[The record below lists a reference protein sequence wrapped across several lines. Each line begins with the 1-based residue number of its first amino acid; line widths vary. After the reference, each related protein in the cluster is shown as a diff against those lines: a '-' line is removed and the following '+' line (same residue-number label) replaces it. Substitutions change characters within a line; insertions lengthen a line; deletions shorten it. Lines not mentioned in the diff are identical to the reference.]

1 MVFLKKIFYPDVET
15 WGLTPKI
22 LSEMLTG
29 RLDLI
34 LCSSEQRLTSYLPS
48 FDYTFRVAGPGRPH
62 VVKCPGHI
70 FPAPAL
76 LSHGGTLAKKGSSAL
91 SSGVMVSSAPL
102 HRPHVQFHLKIMK
115 RLKSKAL
122 AVRAK
127 AVTTSWKLVSFL

>member
-76 LSHGGTLAKKGSSAL
+76 LSHGGTLAKKGLLPFPLGLQSLLLLSIVHTSS
-91 SSGVMVSSAPL
+91 
-102 HRPHVQFHLKIMK
+102 FI
-115 RLKSKAL
+115 
-122 AVRAK
+122 
-127 AVTTSWKLVSFL
+127 